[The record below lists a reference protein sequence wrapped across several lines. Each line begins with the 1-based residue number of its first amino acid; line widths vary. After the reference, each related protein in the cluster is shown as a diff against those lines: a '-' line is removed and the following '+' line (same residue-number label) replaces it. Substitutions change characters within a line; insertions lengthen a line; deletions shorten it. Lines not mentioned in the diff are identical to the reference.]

1 MMVDTRGLE
10 CPEPKRRTIKA
21 IEQNKGRDLTV
32 LGDNP
37 ASLDDISVM
46 LRVMGIKFIVEQSG
60 AEWKIQI
67 QRQTSNC

>member
-10 CPEPKRRTIKA
+10 CPEPKRRVIKA
-21 IEQNKGRDLTV
+21 IEQNKGKDLTV

-46 LRVMGIKFIVEQSG
+46 LRVMGIEFIVEQSG

-67 QRQTSNC
+67 QRQISSC